1 MGIEGV
7 QSTTRGCERSKENDQ
22 SHRIMNTNDSRPTH
36 PTGDLVSFRY
46 RISIFDHYRL
56 SVKDMEKEGLDHSP
70 DFTSIIPFRNHL
82 THFFRMHDVLSQ
94 L

>member
-7 QSTTRGCERSKENDQ
+7 QSTTRGYEESKKNNQ
-22 SHRIMNTNDSRPTH
+22 SQSIMNTNDSRFIYL
-36 PTGDLVSFRY
+36 TGDLVSFRY

-56 SVKDMEKEGLDHSP
+56 SDKDMEKEGLDHSP
-70 DFTSIIPFRNHL
+70 DFTLIISVRNHL
-82 THFFRMHDVLSQ
+82 AHFFRMHDLISR